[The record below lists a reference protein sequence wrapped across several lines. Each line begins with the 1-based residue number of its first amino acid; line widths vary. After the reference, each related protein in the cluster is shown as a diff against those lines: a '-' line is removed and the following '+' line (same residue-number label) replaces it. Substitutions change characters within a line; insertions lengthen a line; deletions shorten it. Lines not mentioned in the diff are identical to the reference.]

1 MMLAKRM
8 NDVRWPIFVVAISAF
23 MLFAY
28 QQVFGASLNLYS
40 NAILVPYATFSSSSA
55 TTVAGIVAKEA
66 GTIYWTF
73 FDQDG
78 GHIDSGNFPVIA
90 NQMYPFNW
98 STEGDP
104 SLAGTEGYLLFTIDT
119 NADGL
124 IDTNDENSMSINS
137 FYVDTSTSDVAYV
150 PTVMVDDSGLSTT
163 DPATFEISMLSLSLV
178 GYGAL
183 FGLSLDLRYY
193 IDGYPGGEDTEIVIW
208 TSGDP
213 GSTQAV
219 TIYDTDGNFKA
230 VIMNTPHSRLNIVD
244 PETITERPANFLDG
258 YIRWTVPLGAV
269 TAYSFSIIHATAFG
283 AIQTLMAGWAI

>member
-1 MMLAKRM
+1 MGNRLG
-8 NDVRWPIFVVAISAF
+8 ILVVAIVTF

-28 QQVFGASLNLYS
+28 QQAFGASLNIYN
-40 NAILVPYATFSSSSA
+40 NAILVPHATFSSSSA
-55 TTVAGIVAKEA
+55 TTVAGITAKEA

-78 GHIDSGNFPVIA
+78 GHIDSGNFPVTA

-98 STEGDP
+98 STEGDA

-119 NADGL
+119 NADGV
-124 IDTNDENSMSINS
+124 IDTNDGYSISVNS
-137 FYVDTSTSDVAYV
+137 FYVDISTSDVAYI
-150 PTVMVDDSGLSTT
+150 PTVMVNDSGLSGT
-163 DPATFEISMLSLSLV
+163 DPATFEISLLPLSLV
-178 GYGAL
+178 GYGAF

-213 GSTQAV
+213 GSTQSV

-269 TAYSFSIIHATAFG
+269 SAYSFSIIHSSAFG
-283 AIQTLMAGWAI
+283 AIQTLMAGWGS